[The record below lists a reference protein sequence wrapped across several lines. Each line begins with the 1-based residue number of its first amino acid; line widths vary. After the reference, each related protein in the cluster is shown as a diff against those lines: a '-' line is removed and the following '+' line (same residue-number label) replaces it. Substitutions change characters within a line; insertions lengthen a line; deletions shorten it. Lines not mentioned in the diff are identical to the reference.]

1 MDEIGL
7 GSFLHKLIF
16 DLYMRPGA
24 DILSAERNSVYIFF
38 MSSEQLEISDS
49 NFETLIKG
57 LKEISLNSFLK
68 IGKICAFINRNF
80 WLLHTNYK
88 FLDIGAYIEH
98 FQISKTEYF
107 AKIFNV

>member
-1 MDEIGL
+1 
-7 GSFLHKLIF
+7 
-16 DLYMRPGA
+16 MRPGT
-24 DILSAERNSVYIFF
+24 DILSTERNSVYIFF
-38 MSSEQLEISDS
+38 MSSEQLEISHS
-49 NFETLIKG
+49 NFETLIKD

-88 FLDIGAYIEH
+88 FLDIGSYTEH
-98 FQISKTEYF
+98 FQTSKTEYF